1 MTVDIIEKFKNR
13 IELLLP
19 YVAPILVYPRINTGF
34 SDWITGGSALI
45 AQTVSSRFLITADHF
60 LAKIDQLH
68 QKSGALALLAISGA
82 SLIDITKWPVIV
94 RDDYV
99 DLCTIQVPDESE
111 STALEG
117 HYFLLDLLQAPRAS
131 IGDQALILGFPQLHR
146 GVSGENRINTRVLPI
161 VDHVTDVADRRFTI
175 ADEKNG
181 REISINPHNL
191 SFPDHV
197 GGMSGAPVFRIS
209 EASSAILIGILSE
222 AGDGLHGAYFCSHA
236 KYLLPDGTL
245 DVNGLPPRL

>member
-1 MTVDIIEKFKNR
+1 MRLSFR
-13 IELLLP
+13 RLLRHSSHRGLKGLRGSP
-19 YVAPILVYPRINTGF
+19 VERMRASVAASCDGLGCAVESLWFGLAPFRTRRTGF
-34 SDWITGGSALI
+34 GTLCS
-45 AQTVSSRFLITADHF
+45 
-60 LAKIDQLH
+60 
-68 QKSGALALLAISGA
+68 
-82 SLIDITKWPVIV
+82 SLIGSV
-94 RDDYV
+94 RD
-99 DLCTIQVPDESE
+99 
-111 STALEG
+111 AA
-117 HYFLLDLLQAPRAS
+117 APRAS

-181 REISINPHNL
+181 REILINPHSL

-209 EASSAILIGILSE
+209 EASSAILIGISSE

-245 DVNGLPPRL
+245 DVKGLPPRL